1 MHKLYRIYVLELH
14 FTISPQQWVTVY
26 DLYSNSHHK
35 MSSEKSNIS
44 SIGDDGMKL
53 QLQPIVFPI
62 TLLVLLRLCLKEI
75 CKIKLGD
82 QSSYLQ

>member
-14 FTISPQQWVTVY
+14 STISPQQWVTVY
-26 DLYSNSHHK
+26 DSHRK

-53 QLQPIVFPI
+53 QLQSIVFPI